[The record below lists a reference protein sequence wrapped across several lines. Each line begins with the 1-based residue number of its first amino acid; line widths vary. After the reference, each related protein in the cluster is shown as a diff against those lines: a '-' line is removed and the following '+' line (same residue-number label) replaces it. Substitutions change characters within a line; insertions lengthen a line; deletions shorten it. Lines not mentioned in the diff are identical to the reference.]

1 MVNNFI
7 FIFIHK
13 RFERNKFNLLTNVL
27 SQTSLNLKKY
37 IYFRIC
43 SKAFEHFK
51 VICYRIQNEK
61 GDSIVELALI
71 GENLMMLIL
80 RLMA

>member
-27 SQTSLNLKKY
+27 SQTSL
-37 IYFRIC
+37 
-43 SKAFEHFK
+43 S
-51 VICYRIQNEK
+51 
-61 GDSIVELALI
+61 
-71 GENLMMLIL
+71 LIL
-80 RLMA
+80 KNIYILEFVQKLLNTLRSYVIGFGMKKETQL